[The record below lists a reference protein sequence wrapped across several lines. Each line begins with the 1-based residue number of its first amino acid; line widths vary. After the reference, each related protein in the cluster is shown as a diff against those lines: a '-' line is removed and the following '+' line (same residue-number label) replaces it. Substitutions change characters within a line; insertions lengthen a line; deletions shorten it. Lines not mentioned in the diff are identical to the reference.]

1 MSYFYSKAAVEKV
14 ARDGRICILDI
25 DVQGVRQVKQVSGF
39 GATYVF
45 VKPPSLAALEARL
58 RGRNTET
65 EDSLQKRLAA
75 AQAELDYGQFS
86 LYRLFTIHFCSKF
99 NIRK

>member
-1 MSYFYSKAAVEKV
+1 MLDDGDFNILIIFHSKAAVEKV

-75 AQAELDYGQFS
+75 AQAELDYGQ
-86 LYRLFTIHFCSKF
+86 YI
-99 NIRK
+99 N